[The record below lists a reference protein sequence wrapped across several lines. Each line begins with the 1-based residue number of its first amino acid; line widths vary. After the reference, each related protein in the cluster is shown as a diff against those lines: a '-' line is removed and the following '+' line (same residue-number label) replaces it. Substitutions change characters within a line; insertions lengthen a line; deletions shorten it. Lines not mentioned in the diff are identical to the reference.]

1 MKIWL
6 QSLDLPTKG
15 TRPLQRDQ
23 DYDSNTEKVSTTLFT
38 PDDFPPLPVSSRA
51 VVIPESGEQSSE
63 CTTGFDPASIGNN
76 STSSPPGTPTA
87 TQASST
93 SSEKSKTPTSIP
105 STPTTP
111 QRSST
116 ESTETPMSS
125 PVITQPSPSASSIPT
140 MHAATSSASTSQQ
153 SSVASNKSTT
163 DVVQIQEA
171 SPKSTAP
178 CIEAPVEKQPTH
190 TMVTR
195 SKAGIHKPNPRYA
208 LMLHKVSYPEPKT
221 VTAAMKDEG
230 WNNAMHE
237 EMDNYKE
244 AQTWSLIPYTPDM
257 HVLGCKWVFRTKLNA
272 DGSLDKLKARI
283 VAKGYDQEEGIDYLE
298 TYSSVVR
305 TATVRS
311 VLHVATIMNWE
322 VKQMDVKNAFLHGD
336 LTETVYMKQPTGFV
350 DSARP
355 DYVCH
360 LHKFLYGL

>member
-1 MKIWL
+1 
-6 QSLDLPTKG
+6 
-15 TRPLQRDQ
+15 
-23 DYDSNTEKVSTTLFT
+23 
-38 PDDFPPLPVSSRA
+38 
-51 VVIPESGEQSSE
+51 
-63 CTTGFDPASIGNN
+63 
-76 STSSPPGTPTA
+76 
-87 TQASST
+87 
-93 SSEKSKTPTSIP
+93 
-105 STPTTP
+105 
-111 QRSST
+111 
-116 ESTETPMSS
+116 
-125 PVITQPSPSASSIPT
+125 